1 TIGLI
6 LIMSQRVA
14 IIGAGVA
21 GLLSIKSCLEEG
33 LVPVCL
39 ERHDDLGGIWYYGDE
54 LRKGQVAATYDS
66 VVTNISKEMLCFSDF
81 PFPKEWPPFIPHKKV
96 HQYLHSY
103 AEHFGLKKYIRYNQD
118 VLSIE
123 KSGDDGWNVVSMN
136 SDGRVKE
143 IFDHLMVCTGIYN
156 KIHYPSYPGLDEFT
170 GIQIHANQYRN
181 TTGLTNKRIVVVGA
195 GFTAGEISC
204 ELARTGSTE
213 IENID
218 VVIFATGYEISL
230 PVLKHDWVFDGDNMQ
245 LYKYVFPVRVE
256 NPEKL
261 AIIGMIAPFSAV
273 WPCMELQARWATRVF
288 TKNLKLPKKEEML
301 ADIETKPKYG
311 RRYCFINPFKYED
324 EIAEDIGVKPSFW
337 KLLLS
342 DPKLAMAFQYGPQ
355 LPYMYRLQG
364 PGKWDGAR
372 DAILNAEMNT
382 TSHMGSYRSQ
392 HAK

>member
-1 TIGLI
+1 
-6 LIMSQRVA
+6 MSQRVA

-213 IENID
+213 IAHCQFNRMTD
-218 VVIFATGYEISL
+218 
-230 PVLKHDWVFDGDNMQ
+230 DGDNMQ